1 MFHPKH
7 QLTYGDFE
15 LLGSQAFQESED
27 RLQEFRVPA
36 FALYKGEQHLR
47 LMEGIRGYEA
57 QNGVE
62 SVDLWVVSAGYG
74 LISSRQEIVPYDCT
88 FRGMGVTQIHTWAC
102 HLGIPE
108 SARQLLERRFDLMVI
123 LLGRE
128 YLQALALDNDVE
140 LFSPTLFLASR
151 TSKKHIAG
159 IGKRRTVCVSSVDSQ
174 RFACGMIGL
183 KGEIGKQLL
192 RFLVEFGNDGLS
204 RVFDQN
210 TDVLD
215 LLASDPEQ

>member
-1 MFHPKH
+1 
-7 QLTYGDFE
+7 
-15 LLGSQAFQESED
+15 
-27 RLQEFRVPA
+27 
-36 FALYKGEQHLR
+36 
-47 LMEGIRGYEA
+47 
-57 QNGVE
+57 
-62 SVDLWVVSAGYG
+62 
-74 LISSRQEIVPYDCT
+74 
-88 FRGMGVTQIHTWAC
+88 
-102 HLGIPE
+102 
-108 SARQLLERRFDLMVI
+108 MVI